1 MLHCMFPICYACMRR
16 YVLAHIEMYQGMQ
29 EGDKIWQL
37 GFGAGFK
44 CNSAVWQAMRP
55 VRDRHRAWIRKDGS
69 DGVGVKDSTGRAS
82 KWD

>member
-1 MLHCMFPICYACMRR
+1 MFPICYACMRR
-16 YVLAHIEMYQGMQ
+16 YVLAHIETYQGVQ
-29 EGDKIWQL
+29 RGDKIWQL

-69 DGVGVKDSTGRAS
+69 VGVGVKDSTGRAL
-82 KWD
+82 KGD